1 LLAFEPQIDK
11 ENGSA
16 LGVLFIKFPTH
27 EEARRCLEKENGR
40 QGGLM
45 RTAGLSV
52 SVQTT
57 KGGEKEEWRV
67 VFDGEGLKLKAVL
80 KEIEERKRRDR
91 EDKRRGGPAVST
103 PNGAGASIGATPA
116 SRDRDRDA
124 SSGTP
129 YSGIQ
134 SPAPRKGPTQGPHLH
149 PHPSSAQ
156 SKPTA
161 PSQRGPTNLANSLPP
176 KPSSEVT
183 KAQDPDPQPPKIID
197 ALEKARAEARERN
210 RRASAKTSSATAGGV
225 MGARGRTL
233 VKYNAY
239 QASPMN
245 ISRSPSPATAGGGI
259 GRTKS
264 MNMGGAGGAGSGANR
279 SAAEK
284 EKDRMEVVRLLAEN
298 GNDHVKVQGGVQLV
312 ASVKDEDVQ
321 AFFDGFVI
329 DKVSF

>member
-1 LLAFEPQIDK
+1 MLY
-11 ENGSA
+11 
-16 LGVLFIKFPTH
+16 IKYPTH
-27 EEARRCLEKENGR
+27 DEARRCLEKENGR
-40 QGGLM
+40 KGGLM

-52 SVQTT
+52 SVPTT

-91 EDKRRGGPAVST
+91 EDKRRGGPAAPM
-103 PNGAGASIGATPA
+103 PNGAGASTGATPA

-129 YSGIQ
+129 YSGMQ
-134 SPAPRKGPTQGPHLH
+134 SPAPRKGPNQGPHLH
-149 PHPSSAQ
+149 PHTHASSAQ
-156 SKPTA
+156 SKSTA
-161 PSQRGPTNLANSLPP
+161 ASSQRGPTNLSNSLPP
-176 KPSSEVT
+176 KPSSEVV

-210 RRASAKTSSATAGGV
+210 RRASAKTGSVTAGGGV
-225 MGARGRTL
+225 GGMGGRGRTL

-245 ISRSPSPATAGGGI
+245 ISRSPSPATAGGGGI
-259 GRTKS
+259 GRTMS
-264 MNMGGAGGAGSGANR
+264 MNMGGAGGAGGGANR

-312 ASVKDEDVQ
+312 ASVKDEDVH